1 MYYRRLLGILLLCLP
16 IPGLAQGPEADVR
29 AFLQTRDHDI
39 KQAVAHLEGGTQKER
54 DRAASLI
61 NDQID
66 FEEMGRLALGDYWSD
81 LTDAQRADFVATFG
95 AIVRGQSLSDLTVYN
110 AVVTIDSIGVSG
122 AKAYVRTRAD
132 VDGTALKVEY
142 LLRRKNDAWWLY
154 DIILDDVGTVEGYA
168 ISFQTYIRKRGFE
181 RFMASLK
188 KKLPP
193 G

>member
-1 MYYRRLLGILLLCLP
+1 MPSR
-16 IPGLAQGPEADVR
+16 
-29 AFLQTRDHDI
+29 
-39 KQAVAHLEGGTQKER
+39 
-54 DRAASLI
+54 S
-61 NDQID
+61 
-66 FEEMGRLALGDYWSD
+66 
-81 LTDAQRADFVATFG
+81 

-132 VDGTALKVEY
+132 VGGTALKVEY
-142 LLRRKNDAWWLY
+142 LLRRKEAAWWLY

-188 KKLPP
+188 KKLPSR
-193 G
+193 

>member
-1 MYYRRLLGILLLCLP
+1 MSNRRLLGMLLLCLP
-16 IPGLAQGPEADVR
+16 IPGLAQSPEADVR
-29 AFLQTRDHDI
+29 AFLQTRDRDI
-39 KQAVAHLEGGTQKER
+39 KQAVARLEDGTQTER

-66 FEEMGRLALGDYWSD
+66 FEEMGRLALGNYWSD
-81 LTDAQRADFVATFG
+81 LTEAQRADFVATFG

-122 AKAYVRTRAD
+122 TKAYVRTRAD
-132 VDGTALKVEY
+132 VEGTALKVEY
-142 LLRRKNDAWWLY
+142 LLRRKDEAWWLY

-181 RFMASLK
+181 QFMASLK
-188 KKLPP
+188 KKLPSR
-193 G
+193 

>member
-1 MYYRRLLGILLLCLP
+1 MSIRRLFGIFLLCLP
-16 IPGLAQGPEADVR
+16 IPGLAQSPEAEVR
-29 AFLQTRDHDI
+29 VFLQTRDRDI
-39 KQAVAHLEGGTQKER
+39 KQAVARLEGGTQKER

-66 FEEMGRLALGDYWSD
+66 FAEMGRLALGDYWGD
-81 LTDAQRADFVATFG
+81 LTDAQRADFVDTFG

-122 AKAYVRTRAD
+122 AKAYVRTHAD
-132 VDGTALKVEY
+132 VEGTALKVEY
-142 LLRRKNDAWWLY
+142 LLRRKEEAWWLY
-154 DIILDDVGTVEGYA
+154 DIVLDDVGTVEGYA

-181 RFMASLK
+181 RFIASLK
-188 KKLPP
+188 KKLPS

>member
-1 MYYRRLLGILLLCLP
+1 MYHRHLLGIFLLCLP
-16 IPGLAQGPEADVR
+16 IPGLAQSPEADVR

-39 KQAVAHLEGGTQKER
+39 KQAIARLEGGTQKER
-54 DRAASLI
+54 DHAASLI

-81 LTDAQRADFVATFG
+81 LTDAQHVDFVTTFG

-122 AKAYVRTRAD
+122 SKAYVRTRAE
-132 VDGTALKVEY
+132 VEGTALKVEY
-142 LLRRKNDAWWLY
+142 LLRRKDDAWWLY

>member
-1 MYYRRLLGILLLCLP
+1 MSIRRLLGVVLICLP
-16 IPGLAQGPEADVR
+16 IPGLAQSPETEVR
-29 AFLQTRDHDI
+29 VFLQTRDRDI
-39 KQAVAHLEGGTQKER
+39 KQAVARLVGGTQKER

-66 FEEMGRLALGDYWSD
+66 FAEMGRLALGDYWSD

-132 VDGTALKVEY
+132 VEGTALKVEY
-142 LLRRKNDAWWLY
+142 LLRRKEEAWWLY